1 MPIQVFGGMQ
11 QAGGFKASMKEHRE
25 HWRKQ
30 GDELLQ
36 VAEGLDHN
44 EPRAPYV
51 HQGFP
56 KMLYQPI
63 RGEKGEKIVL
73 NEREMAVAIEDGWRE
88 EPYEFPAIVVLDP
101 QTEKKHLM
109 EKLQAAESQNIQLA
123 EMMTKLAARLEAVE
137 KGEVKRGP
145 GRPKSE

>member
-11 QAGGFKASMKEHRE
+11 KAGGFKASMKEHRE

-63 RGEKGEKIVL
+63 RGEKGEKVVMDAQQ
-73 NEREMAVAIEDGWRE
+73 MAVALEDGWRE

-123 EMMTKLAARLEAVE
+123 ESMNKLMERLEKLEA
-137 KGEVKRGP
+137 KKQ
-145 GRPKSE
+145 K

>member
-11 QAGGFKASMKEHRE
+11 KAGGFKASMKEHRE

-63 RGEKGEKIVL
+63 RGEKGEKVVMDAQQ
-73 NEREMAVAIEDGWRE
+73 MAVALEDGWRE

-123 EMMTKLAARLEAVE
+123 ELMSKMSERLEKLEA
-137 KGEVKRGP
+137 KKQ
-145 GRPKSE
+145 K